1 MAGDAAR
8 VTDMRGGAHR
18 AFALALFASIVLHAL
33 LLGALPSWRAP
44 AEPPAPPPLTAR
56 LAEAPAPPAPAPP
69 APVSAEEDARPAP
82 AAAAARSPAGRA
94 APKAPPAAP
103 AAQPVASELAL
114 APPAPSAPGPVA
126 RIDPLP
132 AAPPPAVS
140 DALETYRAS
149 VNAAATRFKR
159 YPRAAIDNSWEGE
172 VVVLLSIGADGRI
185 AGLHVRKSSGYE
197 ILDRQALDMFRNAKP
212 FVPLPRE
219 LRGRDF
225 EVELRAIYSLRDQ
238 GSG

>member
-8 VTDMRGGAHR
+8 VADMRGGADR
-18 AFALALFASIVLHAL
+18 AFALALLASILLHAL

-44 AEPPAPPPLTAR
+44 PELPAPLPLTAR
-56 LAEAPAPPAPAPP
+56 LAEAPSAPP
-69 APVSAEEDARPAP
+69 APVSVEEDARPQPVVPAP
-82 AAAAARSPAGRA
+82 AARA
-94 APKAPPAAP
+94 APRRAAPQPTPKPVQPPPAAP
-103 AAQPVASELAL
+103 
-114 APPAPSAPGPVA
+114 SAPAAPEPLA
-126 RIDPLP
+126 RLDPLP
-132 AAPPPAVS
+132 APPPAVS

-159 YPRAAIDNSWEGE
+159 YPRSAIDNNWEGE
-172 VVVLLSIGADGRI
+172 VVVLMSIGADGRI
-185 AGLHVRKSSGYE
+185 ASLRVRTSSGYE

-219 LRGRDF
+219 LRGQEF
-225 EVELRAIYSLRDQ
+225 EVELRAIYSLKDQ